1 MMLAYIRR
9 RLLTLVPVV
18 LGVTFLVF
26 MMLHLSPVDPVLII
40 LEQAALPSG
49 PRLEA
54 TEENYQLIR
63 EQLGLNRPLLVQYGG
78 FLLRVLRGDLGVSF
92 RTSRGVWQMI
102 RSHAPATVE
111 LAVAGLGVAIVLGLI
126 LGVTAALRRDSWV
139 DAGVMA
145 FSVAGLSMPPFWLGI
160 VLILIFSFFL
170 AWLPIL
176 HEPGWR
182 GLILPAVALGIR
194 AAAVIARLT
203 RSSLVEILNLEYIRT
218 ARAKG
223 LTHLS
228 VVTRHALRNA
238 LIPVVTVVGLQF
250 GNLLAGTVVIET
262 VFGRPGLGTM
272 IIDGIAVNDF
282 PLVQGIVLMLAV
294 SYVSVNLLV
303 DISYAWLNPEI
314 RYG

>member
-1 MMLAYIRR
+1 MLAYVRR
-9 RLLTLVPVV
+9 RLVTIVPVV

-26 MMLHLSPVDPVLII
+26 MMLHLSPIDPAKII

-49 PRLEA
+49 PRPEQ
-54 TEENYQLIR
+54 TEENYQRLR
-63 EQLGLNRPLLVQYGG
+63 KEMGLDRPLIVQYGS
-78 FLLRVLRGDLGVSF
+78 FLLRVARGDLGESF
-92 RTSRGVWQMI
+92 RTGRGVWEMLKAN
-102 RSHAPATVE
+102 APATVE
-111 LAVAGLGVAIVLGLI
+111 LAVVGMGIAIALGTV
-126 LGVTAALRRDSWV
+126 LGVTAALRRDTWI

-160 VLILIFSFFL
+160 VLLLIFGFHL

-176 HEPGWR
+176 HEPGWQ
-182 GLILPAVALGIR
+182 GLVLPAVALGVR

-203 RSSLVEILNLEYIRT
+203 RSALVEILNLDYIRT

-223 LTHLS
+223 LAQLN
-228 VVTRHALRNA
+228 VVSKHALRNA

-272 IIDGIAVNDF
+272 AMDGLRVNDF
-282 PLVQGIVLMLAV
+282 PLVQGVVLILAI
-294 SYVSVNLLV
+294 SYVAVNLLV
-303 DISYAWLNPEI
+303 DLSYAWLNPEI

>member
-1 MMLAYIRR
+1 MLGYIRR

-26 MMLHLSPVDPVLII
+26 MMLHLSPVDPVLIM
-40 LEQAALPSG
+40 LEQSAVPSG
-49 PRLEA
+49 PRPEA
-54 TEENYQLIR
+54 TEENYQRIR
-63 EQLGLNRPLLVQYGG
+63 EQLGLDRPLLVQYSG
-78 FLLRVLRGDLGVSF
+78 FLLRVLRGDLGESF
-92 RTSRGVWQMI
+92 RTNRGVWDMI
-102 RSHAPATVE
+102 RTHAPATVE
-111 LAVAGLGVAIVLGLI
+111 LAVAGLGVAVALGIL

-160 VLILIFSFFL
+160 VLILIFGFLL

-182 GLILPAVALGIR
+182 GLVLPAVALGVR

-203 RSSLVEILNLEYIRT
+203 RSSLVEILNLDYIRT

-223 LTHLS
+223 LTRMT
-228 VVTRHALRNA
+228 VVSRHALRNA

-250 GNLLAGTVVIET
+250 GNLLSGTVVIET

-272 IIDGIAVNDF
+272 IVEGIEVNDF

-294 SYVSVNLLV
+294 TYVGVNLLV
-303 DISYAWLNPEI
+303 DISYAWLSPEI

>member
-1 MMLAYIRR
+1 MLGYIRR
-9 RLLTLVPVV
+9 RLLSLIPVV

-26 MMLHLSPVDPVLII
+26 MMLHLSPVDPVLLM
-40 LEQAALPSG
+40 LEQSAVPSG
-49 PRLEA
+49 PRPEA
-54 TEENYQLIR
+54 TEENYQRIR
-63 EQLGLNRPLLVQYGG
+63 EQLGLDRPLLVQYGG
-78 FLLRVLRGDLGVSF
+78 FLLRVLRGDLGESF
-92 RTSRGVWQMI
+92 RTNRGVWEMI
-102 RSHAPATVE
+102 RSRAPATVE
-111 LAVAGLGVAIVLGLI
+111 LAVAGLGVAVALGIV

-160 VLILIFSFFL
+160 VLILIFGFLL

-182 GLILPAVALGIR
+182 GLVLPAVALGVR

-203 RSSLVEILNLEYIRT
+203 RSSLVEILNLDYIRT

-223 LTHLS
+223 LTRMT
-228 VVTRHALRNA
+228 VVSRHALRNA

-250 GNLLAGTVVIET
+250 GSLLAGTVVIET

-272 IIDGIAVNDF
+272 IVEGIEVNDF

-294 SYVSVNLLV
+294 TYVGVNLLV
-303 DISYAWLNPEI
+303 DISYAWLSPEI